1 MSLKW
6 RTLLLLALAE
16 LLAMSVWFSASA
28 VVPVLTR
35 EWLLDENTRSWL
47 TLSVQLGFVLGALTA
62 ALLNVAD
69 IVPTHLLFFI
79 SAVIAAIANGW
90 IAWLGSDVFIALT
103 LRFVTG
109 FCLAGVYPVGI
120 KIMATWC
127 KEDRGLGIGL
137 LVGALTLG
145 SATPHLVNALGG
157 ISDWRTV
164 IYLTSLFASIGGVI
178 ALLFVREG
186 PLSSKAPPF
195 DWKIVGKVWTQPGL
209 RLANF
214 GYFGHMWELYAMWT
228 WIPLFLAASF
238 AAMRVEDAPRWAAFA
253 AFLVI
258 GIGSLSSLLAGKWA
272 DELGRTRVTI
282 FALTI
287 SGICCV
293 LSGFL
298 FVSTPWLITLLAL
311 IWGFAVIADSA
322 QFSACVSELA
332 PREYIGTALTLQTSL
347 GFLLT
352 LLSIRLIPLIV
363 NVIGW
368 QWSFS
373 ILAFGP
379 VFGVWAMWRLRRS
392 PDAKKLANGRG

>member
-28 VVPVLTR
+28 VVPLLTR
-35 EWLLDENTRSWL
+35 EWLLDENARAWL
-47 TLSVQLGFVLGALTA
+47 TLSVQLGFVVGSLGA
-62 ALLNVAD
+62 ALFNVAD
-69 IVPTHLLFFI
+69 IVPTHILFFV
-79 SAVIAAIANGW
+79 SAMLATAANT
-90 IAWLGSDVFIALT
+90 FIAFWATDVTVALS
-103 LRFVTG
+103 LRFLTG

-145 SATPHLVNALGG
+145 SAMPHLVNALGG
-157 ISDWRTV
+157 IGDWRLVLYT
-164 IYLTSLFASIGGVI
+164 TSLFALVGGIV
-178 ALLFVREG
+178 ALVFVREG

-195 DWKIVGKVWTQPGL
+195 DWKMVGKVWTQRGL

-238 AAMRVEDAPRWAAFA
+238 AAMGVMDAPRWAALA

-258 GIGSLSSLLAGKWA
+258 GIGGVSSLIAGKWA
-272 DELGRTRVTI
+272 DQWGRTRVTI
-282 FALTI
+282 LALVV
-287 SGICCV
+287 SGTCCV
-293 LSGFL
+293 LSGF
-298 FVSTPWLITLLAL
+298 FFDTTPWLITLLAL
-311 IWGFAVIADSA
+311 VWGLAVIADSA
-322 QFSACVSELA
+322 QFSASISELA
-332 PREYIGTALTLQTSL
+332 PRDYIGTALTLQTSL

-352 LLSIRLIPLIV
+352 LVSIRLIPLIV
-363 NVIGW
+363 NAIGW
-368 QWSFS
+368 QWSFL

-379 VFGVWAMWRLRRS
+379 LFGIWAMWLLRHS
-392 PDAKKLANGRG
+392 QDAAKLANGRG